1 MKNPTAPANPAF
13 DPTHETQ
20 SVSKLV
26 DELCGLANDIKH
38 IKQSSKPGPQT
49 QAVKDKVKMNAFKH
63 GFTGQTLIMGRDEA
77 RQYAIFR
84 DEMLKDLAPVGAHEE
99 FLANSVTDEAWRL
112 GLMRAHCQNLTA
124 VGTIEGD
131 GDGFT
136 DDSDDPRISAA
147 VVRTIT
153 VRNNAKEHALLSLY
167 MQRTQRAYERY
178 RNDLKQMQEQRKA
191 RHAQELEQAR
201 MLYQLAEA
209 EGQDYDPQ
217 QDRFVFFLPELKA
230 AMDLFHRGVKAK
242 RGDIPWRKE
251 NICSNFRR

>member
-1 MKNPTAPANPAF
+1 MSVLVLPECRFPALAELPGHKPHQLARL
-13 DPTHETQ
+13 P
-20 SVSKLV
+20 LV
-26 DELCGLANDIKH
+26 AKR
-38 IKQSSKPGPQT
+38 
-49 QAVKDKVKMNAFKH
+49 
-63 GFTGQTLIMGRDEA
+63 LIST
-77 RQYAIFR
+77 
-84 DEMLKDLAPVGAHEE
+84 P
-99 FLANSVTDEAWRL
+99 
-112 GLMRAHCQNLTA
+112 
-124 VGTIEGD
+124 
-131 GDGFT
+131 
-136 DDSDDPRISAA
+136 ISAITVHA
-147 VVRTIT
+147 VMQSTPGT
-153 VRNNAKEHALLSLY
+153 VRNNAKELALMSLY

-178 RNDLKQMQEQRKA
+178 RNDLKQMQEERKA